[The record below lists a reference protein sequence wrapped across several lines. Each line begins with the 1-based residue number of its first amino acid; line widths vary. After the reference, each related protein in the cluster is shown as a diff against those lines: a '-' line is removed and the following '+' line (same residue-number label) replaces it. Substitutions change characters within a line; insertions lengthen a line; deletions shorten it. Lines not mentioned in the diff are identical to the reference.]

1 MLLTDIELNLQE
13 INLEER
19 KKMKR
24 LFFEK
29 WNILFKPHEEAY
41 EIEKWTDCDLKIDS
55 IINL

>member
-41 EIEKWTDCDLKIDS
+41 EIEK
-55 IINL
+55 